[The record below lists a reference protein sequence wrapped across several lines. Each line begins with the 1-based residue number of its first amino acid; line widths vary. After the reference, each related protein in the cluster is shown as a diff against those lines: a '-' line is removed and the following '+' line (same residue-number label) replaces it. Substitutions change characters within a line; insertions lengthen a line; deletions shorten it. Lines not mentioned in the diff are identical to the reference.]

1 VLVMQ
6 WRWWVVK
13 GNVVEWLM
21 WWWNMIIWRGWWRRI
36 SVEVMLPLDRLRI
49 LVLLWLAEDADG
61 ILQFC

>member
-1 VLVMQ
+1 
-6 WRWWVVK
+6 
-13 GNVVEWLM
+13 
-21 WWWNMIIWRGWWRRI
+21 MIIWRGWWRRI